1 MEDEEGGEE
10 AAADAVAVLASK
22 VWELRLELDNQ
33 DDLDDL
39 LAHGAKR
46 QTGQFVQV
54 TIIDS
59 CCPFFRRFFA
69 TVGKPFY

>member
-1 MEDEEGGEE
+1 MEEGGQE
-10 AAADAVAVLASK
+10 AADAIAVLASK
-22 VWELRLELDNQ
+22 VQELRLELDNQ

-39 LAHGAKR
+39 LAQGAKR

>member
-1 MEDEEGGEE
+1 MEEGGQE
-10 AAADAVAVLASK
+10 AADAVAVLASK
-22 VWELRLELDNQ
+22 VQELRLELGNQ